1 MDFRVNIHMWIV
13 SLSSHPHHDHS
24 AHNPSHNS
32 AVSSI
37 RVGVEEPRAIC
48 VVRFHAT
55 CTIHDDNIDHND
67 SYSSVFLGPLVMLSH
82 QTENYTN
89 THYHRHD
96 RYDHDGD
103 LFDHND
109 SLLLDS
115 DGPLCDLRQ
124 KHETFLNTLT
134 PDQYDSRLSHYPG
147 RVIKNTLHDFVGL
160 VFGP

>member
-1 MDFRVNIHMWIV
+1 MDFRVNVHMWIV

-37 RVGVEEPRAIC
+37 RAV
-48 VVRFHAT
+48 

-124 KHETFLNTLT
+124 KHETYSDTHVCMCLGVYAINL
-134 PDQYDSRLSHYPG
+134 
-147 RVIKNTLHDFVGL
+147 
-160 VFGP
+160 GP

>member
-1 MDFRVNIHMWIV
+1 
-13 SLSSHPHHDHS
+13 
-24 AHNPSHNS
+24 
-32 AVSSI
+32 
-37 RVGVEEPRAIC
+37 
-48 VVRFHAT
+48 
-55 CTIHDDNIDHND
+55 
-67 SYSSVFLGPLVMLSH
+67 MLSH

-124 KHETFLNTLT
+124 KHETYSDTHVCMCLGVYAINL
-134 PDQYDSRLSHYPG
+134 
-147 RVIKNTLHDFVGL
+147 
-160 VFGP
+160 GP